1 MNYSRQEYI
10 REFDHR
16 PDFPLRDKVRG
27 VIMKAAEHIP
37 NKSDATVKS
46 SVLSERLSSINIPWR
61 RVALY
66 VSLCLGFFLLGFV
79 PMWFKASNAIE
90 QRDAAQR
97 EVRLGQLQS
106 TLGSA
111 MVDVQRGEYEPARQ
125 LTSDFYTNLRSQIDA
140 ENASVFTPA
149 QRETLRP
156 LLAERDEVITLL
168 ARSDRATVDRLFAI
182 YSSYN
187 KITSNAG

>member
-1 MNYSRQEYI
+1 
-10 REFDHR
+10 
-16 PDFPLRDKVRG
+16 
-27 VIMKAAEHIP
+27 MKAAEHIL
-37 NKSDATVKS
+37 NKRNATRKS
-46 SVLSERLSSINIPWR
+46 SVLGQRLSSINIPWR

-66 VSLCLGFFLLGFV
+66 ASLSLGFFLLGFV
-79 PMWFKASNAIE
+79 PMWLKSNNAIE
-90 QRDAAQR
+90 QRDASQR
-97 EVRLGQLQS
+97 EVRLSQLQN
-106 TLGSA
+106 TLATA

-140 ENASVFTPA
+140 ANSSVFTPA

-168 ARSDRATVDRLFAI
+168 ARSDRAAVDRLFAI

-187 KITSNAG
+187 KITSSAS